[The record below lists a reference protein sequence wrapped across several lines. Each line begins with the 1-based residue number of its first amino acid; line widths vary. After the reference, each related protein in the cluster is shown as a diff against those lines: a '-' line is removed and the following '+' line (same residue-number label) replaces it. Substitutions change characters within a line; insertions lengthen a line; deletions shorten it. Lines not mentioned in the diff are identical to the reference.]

1 MKQKLLFLFFVWVS
15 LISAQQV
22 TIDLSTGKNDDGTLM
37 SAPPPDVANGVS
49 VADSDWSVL
58 RPNETSPVTTKTR
71 HTYTGWSTP
80 ILTVTA
86 GMGNQSRWITD
97 MVGWAVTGDY
107 FYTSKSFQIPNS
119 ASNAVLNLRSL
130 SFVRN
135 WTYLVR
141 TDVFPNTEEEI
152 TRTAWMSDGAKG
164 WLNSR
169 SPEVYN
175 KVLIPGAT
183 YKIKVR
189 VYTNNGNVTNA
200 LNVHGLVT
208 YTTKTCSVP
217 EPTVNS
223 VVSYCQNS
231 VASPLTATGNNL
243 LWYTVAIGGA
253 GSSDAP
259 IPNTNTV
266 GTTSYYVSQ
275 TDNGCESAR
284 AKIDVVVKSIPNSPT
299 VTNGSLT
306 YCQGSTASPLTATG
320 SNLLW
325 YTVASGGTGSSVAP
339 TPSTD
344 TAGTTSYY
352 VSQTVNG
359 CESARTSVTVTVSP
373 SASLLTLNSANSSQN
388 VDVNTAIQNITY
400 TFSNATS
407 ATVTGLPTGVTSSIN
422 GNSLTISGVPTVT
435 GTFNYTVTTSGGCGL
450 ATLNATIT
458 VVSARDWRLAPN
470 SYIFTGKEFN
480 MVTGKYD
487 GAEVDGLFIPVKK
500 AYTMWL
506 NGMHVG
512 GMPIPSGNATAD
524 VLWEDMHG
532 LIKTGQNYSLNII
545 GTGENA
551 EIEIPINKALKGNA
565 VITYK
570 IDGEV
575 YWSWH
580 VWVTDDPTNGSTYK
594 SYSNV
599 RRTLSNGTTEVIPDS
614 DWGWMDRNLG
624 AVGSSITGGNWNR
637 NGGLLYQWGRKDP
650 FPSLDNRG
658 EDFYEVTGSIGQ
670 RIRHHDSHETNQ
682 WLGTSFESL
691 KKFVK
696 VSNALVQNN
705 IRLSI
710 KNPLSLIYVQNDN
723 DTNEAFYNGNKNLPY
738 NWFGDVNLSNMP
750 YGFNPLID
758 TSNNKWGSNRLGELN
773 LWSDNAQ
780 GKITV
785 SNYNFNSQNRAYQNK
800 SSYDPCPNGWRV
812 PSMLAANIG
821 NYSYVDDVRIDYS
834 PFGINPNGGTTNNTL
849 STTILPSNANMATYA
864 QNFKIYPQI
873 GFDMTNVSGNNMGF
887 FPGTGMIYRYN
898 SQYTDSHETFLWT
911 STISRWWDATPAVN
925 ARAMRLVPDAQQ
937 YINNYQPDAT
947 NFPNVYG
954 LYKYYP
960 LWGSYTSDAAA
971 CRCVKDPLY
980 TKNTYDFPTKYFATP
995 IPKYEEGLAEPNS
1008 YQIVKTANIEGNTIA
1023 IPISK
1028 AFSVQSK
1035 ILGNAEILDAVNHN
1049 NLKVNILWTTNPS
1062 LISNISLT
1070 NTSPIALADITSTNI
1085 NVKIAPNQSGNAV
1098 VTLHNGSITNPIYWS
1113 WHIWVTNSEIT
1124 NIVYDS
1130 AQPITGATN
1139 YINYTKFGG
1148 ALETEFMDRNLGAEE
1163 AFPTVMTPA
1172 NPTADELSKIKI
1184 SGGLQYQWG
1193 RKDPIPPF
1201 MNPDGSSYPIYLGNT
1216 NSDGSTSYTLLDSTT
1231 YNNANGNYIKAYN
1244 NYTDAGN
1251 ANVLS
1256 TDKISDK
1263 LNKVL
1268 KYSVQN
1274 PLVFMVPSNFA
1285 PVFSNAVQYT
1295 NGSDWLSNESNLGAN
1310 RWGRGDVKS
1319 VFDPCP
1325 KDYRIPD
1332 VVAVAPDAIYNSSP
1346 WSKSETNGS
1355 VALDVSSIYYGV
1367 KVGDGLG
1374 YQFNDN
1380 AYNIGNYPYVGI
1392 RGERDLFSGTLPDY
1406 TKLSSN
1412 NSGIWTSALTSNY
1425 YGRAINFAF
1434 NRSINKMA
1442 TFNSVNDPYF
1452 AMNCRCVKIKNVNNE
1467 QQGPILAF
1475 PITQNTGK
1483 KANNIFNNKEIQQKV
1498 KSNLVLY
1505 PIPVDSVLNINAT
1518 DNKDYYYQIYNMAGQ
1533 MVKEGRFINK
1543 QTNLSDLSSGAYLV
1557 RVNDSN
1563 EIVKIIKK

>member
-1 MKQKLLFLFFVWVS
+1 MFLFFVWVS

-175 KVLIPGAT
+175 KVLVPGAT

-637 NGGLLYQWGRKDP
+637 NGGLLYQWGRK
-650 FPSLDNRG
+650 
-658 EDFYEVTGSIGQ
+658 
-670 RIRHHDSHETNQ
+670 
-682 WLGTSFESL
+682 ES
-691 KKFVK
+691 
-696 VSNALVQNN
+696 
-705 IRLSI
+705 
-710 KNPLSLIYVQNDN
+710 
-723 DTNEAFYNGNKNLPY
+723 
-738 NWFGDVNLSNMP
+738 
-750 YGFNPLID
+750 
-758 TSNNKWGSNRLGELN
+758 
-773 LWSDNAQ
+773 
-780 GKITV
+780 
-785 SNYNFNSQNRAYQNK
+785 
-800 SSYDPCPNGWRV
+800 
-812 PSMLAANIG
+812 
-821 NYSYVDDVRIDYS
+821 
-834 PFGINPNGGTTNNTL
+834 
-849 STTILPSNANMATYA
+849 
-864 QNFKIYPQI
+864 
-873 GFDMTNVSGNNMGF
+873 
-887 FPGTGMIYRYN
+887 
-898 SQYTDSHETFLWT
+898 
-911 STISRWWDATPAVN
+911 
-925 ARAMRLVPDAQQ
+925 
-937 YINNYQPDAT
+937 
-947 NFPNVYG
+947 
-954 LYKYYP
+954 
-960 LWGSYTSDAAA
+960 
-971 CRCVKDPLY
+971 
-980 TKNTYDFPTKYFATP
+980 
-995 IPKYEEGLAEPNS
+995 
-1008 YQIVKTANIEGNTIA
+1008 
-1023 IPISK
+1023 
-1028 AFSVQSK
+1028 
-1035 ILGNAEILDAVNHN
+1035 
-1049 NLKVNILWTTNPS
+1049 
-1062 LISNISLT
+1062 
-1070 NTSPIALADITSTNI
+1070 
-1085 NVKIAPNQSGNAV
+1085 
-1098 VTLHNGSITNPIYWS
+1098 
-1113 WHIWVTNSEIT
+1113 
-1124 NIVYDS
+1124 
-1130 AQPITGATN
+1130 
-1139 YINYTKFGG
+1139 
-1148 ALETEFMDRNLGAEE
+1148 
-1163 AFPTVMTPA
+1163 
-1172 NPTADELSKIKI
+1172 
-1184 SGGLQYQWG
+1184 
-1193 RKDPIPPF
+1193 
-1201 MNPDGSSYPIYLGNT
+1201 
-1216 NSDGSTSYTLLDSTT
+1216 
-1231 YNNANGNYIKAYN
+1231 
-1244 NYTDAGN
+1244 
-1251 ANVLS
+1251 
-1256 TDKISDK
+1256 
-1263 LNKVL
+1263 
-1268 KYSVQN
+1268 
-1274 PLVFMVPSNFA
+1274 
-1285 PVFSNAVQYT
+1285 
-1295 NGSDWLSNESNLGAN
+1295 
-1310 RWGRGDVKS
+1310 
-1319 VFDPCP
+1319 
-1325 KDYRIPD
+1325 
-1332 VVAVAPDAIYNSSP
+1332 
-1346 WSKSETNGS
+1346 
-1355 VALDVSSIYYGV
+1355 
-1367 KVGDGLG
+1367 
-1374 YQFNDN
+1374 
-1380 AYNIGNYPYVGI
+1380 
-1392 RGERDLFSGTLPDY
+1392 
-1406 TKLSSN
+1406 
-1412 NSGIWTSALTSNY
+1412 
-1425 YGRAINFAF
+1425 
-1434 NRSINKMA
+1434 
-1442 TFNSVNDPYF
+1442 
-1452 AMNCRCVKIKNVNNE
+1452 
-1467 QQGPILAF
+1467 F
-1475 PITQNTGK
+1475 PI
-1483 KANNIFNNKEIQQKV
+1483 
-1498 KSNLVLY
+1498 
-1505 PIPVDSVLNINAT
+1505 
-1518 DNKDYYYQIYNMAGQ
+1518 
-1533 MVKEGRFINK
+1533 
-1543 QTNLSDLSSGAYLV
+1543 V
-1557 RVNDSN
+1557 R
-1563 EIVKIIKK
+1563 